1 MRRLVF
7 ALVLLLSVLF
17 LLGQMAEIEAIL
29 RTSRRGDWRFLLL
42 ALAVEGVWLLNVAA
56 SYKVIYQAIG
66 LDERLETL
74 AQLAMASNF
83 VNVVAPSLG
92 MGGIAVFIAQA
103 RRRGYSSGRV
113 TVAGMLF
120 LLFDYAGFLCVLLLG
135 LIVLLRRHNLNA
147 AEIVASTALLLVS
160 GALLTLMALGMR
172 SAQTLGKV
180 LAALARGVNRLL
192 YPFLKRPYL
201 SEARARHFAHEA
213 AEALHQLRQTPQ
225 NLLPPFA
232 LALSNKTLLI
242 FILFL
247 VFLAFKAPITLGTL
261 VAGFSVAYLFLI
273 ISPTPQGIGVVE
285 GALTLSLSS
294 MYVPLGT
301 AALISLAYRGL
312 TFWLPLGLGL
322 LAFRHLSLP
331 REKEQEA

>member
-1 MRRLVF
+1 MRRMIF
-7 ALVLLLSVLF
+7 ALVLLLAVLF
-17 LLGQMAEIEAIL
+17 LIGQMAELEAIL

-42 ALAVEGVWLLNVAA
+42 ALAVEAIWLLNVAT
-56 SYKVIYQAIG
+56 SYKIIYQAVG
-66 LDERLETL
+66 LDERLDIL
-74 AQLAMASNF
+74 AQLAVASNF

-103 RRRGYSSGRV
+103 RRRGYSTGRV

-135 LIVLLRRHNLNA
+135 LVVLLRRHNLNG
-147 AEIVASTALLLVS
+147 AEIVATVALLVIAGGLLALV
-160 GALLTLMALGMR
+160 ALGMR
-172 SAQTLGKV
+172 SSQALGRA
-180 LAALARGVNRLL
+180 LAGLARGINRLL
-192 YPFLKRPYL
+192 YPFLHRPYL
-201 SEARARHFAHEA
+201 SEARAYHFAHEA
-213 AEALHQLRQTPQ
+213 AEALHQLRRTPQ
-225 NLLPPFA
+225 SLLPPFA

-247 VFLAFKAPITLGTL
+247 VFLAFKSPFSIGTL

-322 LAFRHLSLP
+322 LAFRRLSLP
-331 REKEQEA
+331 QEKGQEA

>member
-1 MRRLVF
+1 MIF
-7 ALVLLLSVLF
+7 ALVLLLAALF
-17 LLGQMAEIEAIL
+17 LIGQMAEVEAIL
-29 RTSRRGDWRFLLL
+29 RSSRRGDWRFLLL
-42 ALAVEGVWLLNVAA
+42 ALAVEAVWLINVAA

-66 LDERLETL
+66 LDERLDIL

-103 RRRGYSSGRV
+103 RRRGYSTARV

-135 LIVLLRRHNLNA
+135 LMVLLRRHNLNG
-147 AEIVASTALLLVS
+147 AEIVATTVLFLVAGGLL
-160 GALLTLMALGMR
+160 ALMALGMR
-172 SAQTLGKV
+172 SAQALGRA
-180 LAALARGVNRLL
+180 LAMLARGVNRLL
-192 YPFLKRPYL
+192 YPFLHRPYL
-201 SEARARHFAHEA
+201 SEVRAHLFAREMSD
-213 AEALHQLRQTPQ
+213 ALHQLRRTPQ
-225 NLLPPFA
+225 SLLPPFA

-242 FILFL
+242 GILFL
-247 VFLAFKAPITLGTL
+247 VFLAFKAPFSLGTM

-285 GALTLSLSS
+285 GALALSLSS

-301 AALISLAYRGL
+301 AALISLAYRGV

-322 LAFRHLSLP
+322 VAFRHLSLP
-331 REKEQEA
+331 AEKGQEA